1 MQGVG
6 FRLPPAVS
14 LESKAVMN
22 VSNDPTPALQDD
34 TQPVVVYRPDV
45 RIPSDDD
52 LEVSGPGCGTWVFI
66 MLVAGIL
73 GLVIVGLAGAVGWNN
88 GLRTAEQNAQSTQQ
102 SDINRQIEQMSTDLA
117 SGNDSLFIIRDSYL
131 RTQSPDLPEL
141 ARIEQ
146 TATAVY
152 LTNQPTMTL
161 TPTQT
166 LTTESTAAA
175 SPTLEATDEPIVIS
189 TEESGGID
197 LLDLL
202 SSAQQAVNASDWTDA
217 IDTLDIIRSV
227 DPLFEKS
234 RVDGLMT
241 TALNSRSLALFRS
254 GESGLAEAIALANRV
269 EQFGELTGDVSF
281 ERDVA
286 TLYLNARTRINT
298 SDYANS
304 IRYLNDVIA
313 LSPNYLDAAD
323 LRLSQYVAYGD
334 ALYAGGQPCSAV
346 QQYEAAI
353 SVGSST
359 AAGKR
364 DAAQL
369 ACQNGTPTPP
379 GFIGGT
385 PDPNATIVAPIGQT
399 SP

>member
-1 MQGVG
+1 
-6 FRLPPAVS
+6 
-14 LESKAVMN
+14 MN
-22 VSNDPTPALQDD
+22 APNDPTPIAQDD
-34 TQPVVVYRPDV
+34 TQPVAVYRPDV
-45 RIPSDDD
+45 YVPVDDD
-52 LEVSGPGCGTWVFI
+52 ADFSGPGCRTWVLI

-88 GLRTAEQNAQSTQQ
+88 GLRTAERNAQSTNQADLDTQIQQ
-102 SDINRQIEQMSTDLA
+102 MNNDLA
-117 SGNDSLFIIRDSYL
+117 SGNPSLFEIRFHYIE
-131 RTQSPDLPEL
+131 TQSPNLPVL
-141 ARIEQ
+141 AQIAQ
-146 TATAVY
+146 TATVVY
-152 LTNQPTMTL
+152 LTNQPTQ
-161 TPTQT
+161 TPTP
-166 LTTESTAAA
+166 TEPSTAEVTAEA
-175 SPTLEATDEPIVIS
+175 SPTVETTDEPIVIS
-189 TEESGGID
+189 TEEDGGID

-202 SSAQQAVNASDWTDA
+202 SDAQQSINASDWRAA
-217 IDTLDIIRSV
+217 IETLDIIRSV
-227 DPLFEKS
+227 DPLFEKA
-234 RVDGLMT
+234 RVDSLMT
-241 TALNSRSLALFRS
+241 TALNARALALFRS

-286 TLYLNARTRINT
+286 ILYLNAKTRINT

-304 IRYLNDVIA
+304 IRYLNDVLA
-313 LSPNYLDAAD
+313 LSPNYLDTAS
-323 LRLSQYVAYGD
+323 LLLSQYVAFGD
-334 ALYAGGQPCSAV
+334 ALNAGGQPCQAV
-346 QQYEAAI
+346 QQYDVAI
-353 SVGSST
+353 SLGSGT